1 LIGLIQQNIFLVI
14 VIVALIIAIA
24 AYVINKN
31 EKESEETVVR
41 EFYGL
46 GTIIRL
52 RVDGKNREKAI
63 QEAMDRLNIIENK
76 MSVFKEFSEVSMINK
91 NAGVSNQAV
100 STDTY
105 FVINKAVEYSRL
117 SEGTFDPTIR
127 PIVSLWRIGSD
138 NPRIPSKSEITSNLK
153 LVNYE
158 DIILDEKSHSIGLKH
173 TKQAI
178 DIGGIAKGYAAD
190 EVKKVFENNRIK
202 SALID
207 LGGNI
212 YALGT
217 KPDKTLWKVGIQN
230 PVDTRGEHI
239 GVISVENKSVVTSG
253 NYERYFTKEGK
264 IYHHII
270 DPKTGYPSESEVISS
285 TIISDHS
292 IDGDGLSTGVYI
304 MGLEKSI
311 KLIESLKGIDAI
323 FITKNKEVY
332 ATSGIK
338 NNFKI
343 TNTEFN
349 YKDSL

>member
-1 LIGLIQQNIFLVI
+1 MIRLIQQNLFLGI
-14 VIVALIIAIA
+14 VIGVLIIVIST
-24 AYVINKN
+24 YVVNKN
-31 EKESEETVVR
+31 KKESEGTIVR

-52 RVDGKNREKAI
+52 RVDGRNGERAI
-63 QEAMDRLNIIENK
+63 QEAMDRLNVIENK
-76 MSVFKEFSEVSMINK
+76 MSVYKEFSEVSMINK
-91 NAGVSNQAV
+91 NAGVSSQGV

-105 FVINKAVEYSRL
+105 FVIKKTVEYSRL

-138 NPRIPSKSEITSNLK
+138 NPRIPSKSEITNNLK

-158 DIILDEKSHSIGLKH
+158 DIILDERNHSIGLKH
-173 TKQAI
+173 ENQAI
-178 DIGGIAKGYAAD
+178 DVGGIAKGYAAD
-190 EVKKVFENNRIK
+190 EVRKVFENCKIK

-217 KPDKTLWKVGIQN
+217 KPDNTLWNVGIQN
-230 PVDTRGEHI
+230 PSDTRGEHI

-270 DPKTGYPSESEVISS
+270 DPKTGYPSESEIISS

-292 IDGDGLSTGVYI
+292 IDGDGLSTGGYI

-323 FITKNKEVY
+323 FITKSKEVY
-332 ATSGIK
+332 VTSGIK

-343 TNTEFN
+343 TNTQFT

>member
-1 LIGLIQQNIFLVI
+1 LIRLIQQNVFLVI
-14 VIVALIIAIA
+14 VVVALIIVIA
-24 AYVINKN
+24 TYVINKN
-31 EKESEETVVR
+31 KKESEETIVR

-52 RVDGKNREKAI
+52 RVDGKNGEKAI
-63 QEAMDRLNIIENK
+63 QEAIDRLNIIENK

-91 NAGVSNQAV
+91 NAGVSSQEV
-100 STDTY
+100 SEDTY
-105 FVINKAVEYSRL
+105 FVIKKAVKYSIL
-117 SEGTFDPTIR
+117 SEGTFDPTMK

-138 NPRIPSKSEITSNLK
+138 NPRIPSKSEIAKNLK

-158 DIILDEKSHSIGLKH
+158 DIILSEKDNSIGLKH
-173 TKQAI
+173 EKQAI

-190 EVKKVFENNRIK
+190 EVKNVFKNHKIR

-217 KPDKTLWKVGIQN
+217 KHDKTLWNVGIQN
-230 PVDTRGEHI
+230 PFNTRGEYI

-253 NYERYFTKEGK
+253 NYERYFTREGK

-270 DPKTGYPSESEVISS
+270 DPKTGYPSESEIISS

-292 IDGDGLSTGVYI
+292 IDGDGLSTGIYI

-332 ATSGIK
+332 VTSGIK

-343 TNTEFN
+343 TNTQFI
-349 YKDSL
+349 YKGNL

>member
-1 LIGLIQQNIFLVI
+1 MGRLIQQNGFFVFLIVVAIIFI
-14 VIVALIIAIA
+14 TFYIISKGKKEIA
-24 AYVINKN
+24 
-31 EKESEETVVR
+31 ETIVR
-41 EFYGL
+41 EFYAL

-52 RVDGKNREKAI
+52 RVDGKNGEKAI
-63 QEAMDRLNIIENK
+63 QEAIDRLRVLEDK
-76 MSVFKEFSEVSMINK
+76 LSVFKEHSEVSMINK
-91 NAGVSNQAV
+91 KAGVSSQEV

-105 FVINKAVEYSRL
+105 FVIKKAVEYSRL

-138 NPRIPSKSEITSNLK
+138 SPRIPSKNEIVKNLK

-158 DIILDEKSHSIGLKH
+158 DIILNEKGNSIGLKH
-173 TKQAI
+173 ANQAI
-178 DIGGIAKGYAAD
+178 DVGGIAKGYAAD
-190 EVKKVFENNRIK
+190 EVNRVFKNYKIK

-217 KPDKTLWKVGIQN
+217 KPDKTLWKVGVQN
-230 PVDTRGEHI
+230 PFNTRGEHI
-239 GVISVENKSVVTSG
+239 GVVSVENKSIVTSG
-253 NYERYFTKEGK
+253 NYERYFTKDGK
-264 IYHHII
+264 MYHHII
-270 DPKTGYPSESEVISS
+270 DPKTGYPSESEIVSS
-285 TIISDHS
+285 TIISDYS

-311 KLIESLKGIDAI
+311 KLIEALKGIDAI

-332 ATSGIK
+332 VTSGIK

-343 TNTEFN
+343 TNTEFI
-349 YKDSL
+349 YKDNL

>member
-1 LIGLIQQNIFLVI
+1 MIRLIQQNVFLGI
-14 VIVALIIAIA
+14 IIVALIIAIA
-24 AYVINKN
+24 TYVVNKN
-31 EKESEETVVR
+31 KKESEETIVR

-52 RVDGKNREKAI
+52 RVDGKNGEKAI
-63 QEAMDRLNIIENK
+63 QEAVDRLNIIENK

-91 NAGVSNQAV
+91 NAGVSGQEV
-100 STDTY
+100 SSDT
-105 FVINKAVEYSRL
+105 FFLIKRAVEYSEL
-117 SEGTFDPTIR
+117 SEGTFDPTIM

-138 NPRIPSKSEITSNLK
+138 NPRMPSKREIERTLK

-158 DIILDEKSHSIGLKH
+158 DIIINEKSHSIGLKH
-173 TKQAI
+173 RNQAI
-178 DIGGIAKGYAAD
+178 DVGGIAKGYAAD
-190 EVKKVFENNRIK
+190 EVKNVFENHKIN

-217 KPDKTLWKVGIQN
+217 KPDKNLWNVGIQN
-230 PVDTRGEHI
+230 PFDTRGEHI
-239 GVISVENKSVVTSG
+239 GVISVENKSIVTSG
-253 NYERYFTKEGK
+253 NYERYFTKGGK

-338 NNFKI
+338 NSFNI
-343 TNTEFN
+343 TNTEFI
-349 YKDSL
+349 YKDNL

>member
-1 LIGLIQQNIFLVI
+1 VIIIVVLII
-14 VIVALIIAIA
+14 VIATYAV
-24 AYVINKN
+24 NTDK
-31 EKESEETVVR
+31 KESEETAVR
-41 EFYGL
+41 EFYSL

-52 RVDGKNREKAI
+52 RVDGKNGEEAI

-76 MSVFKEFSEVSMINK
+76 MSVFKEFSEVSMINR
-91 NAGVSNQAV
+91 NAGVSSQGV

-105 FVINKAVEYSRL
+105 FVIKKSVEYSIL

-127 PIVSLWRIGSD
+127 PIVSLWSIGSD
-138 NPRIPSKSEITSNLK
+138 NPRIPSKSEIESNLK

-158 DIILDEKSHSIGLKH
+158 DILFDEKSHSIGLKH
-173 TKQAI
+173 ANQAI
-178 DIGGIAKGYAAD
+178 DVGGIAKGYAAD
-190 EVKKVFENNRIK
+190 EVKKVFEGYKIK

-217 KPDKTLWKVGIQN
+217 KTNKALWNVRIQN
-230 PVDTRGEHI
+230 PFDTREEHI
-239 GVISVENKSVVTSG
+239 GVIGVENKSIVTSG
-253 NYERYFTKEGK
+253 NYERYSTREGK

-285 TIISDHS
+285 TIISDYS

-311 KLIESLKGIDAI
+311 ELIESLKEIDAI

-332 ATSGIK
+332 VTSGIK
-338 NNFKI
+338 NSFNI
-343 TNTEFN
+343 TNTEFT
-349 YKDSL
+349 YKDNL

>member
-1 LIGLIQQNIFLVI
+1 MIRLIQQNVFLGI
-14 VIVALIIAIA
+14 IIVAIIIAMTT
-24 AYVINKN
+24 YFINKN
-31 EKESEETVVR
+31 AKESEETIVR
-41 EFYGL
+41 EFYAL

-52 RVDGKNREKAI
+52 RVDGKNGEEAI
-63 QEAMDRLNIIENK
+63 QEAIDRLNVIENK
-76 MSVFKEFSEVSMINK
+76 MSVFKEYSEVSMINK
-91 NAGVSNQAV
+91 NAGISSQEV

-105 FVINKAVEYSRL
+105 FVIKKAVKYSIL

-127 PIVSLWRIGSD
+127 PIVSLWSIGSD
-138 NPRIPSKSEITSNLK
+138 KPRIPSKSEIERNLK

-158 DIILDEKSHSIGLKH
+158 DIILDEKSYSIGLKH
-173 TKQAI
+173 ANQAI
-178 DIGGIAKGYAAD
+178 DVGGIAKGYAAD
-190 EVKKVFENNRIK
+190 EVNKVFKNRKIK

-212 YALGT
+212 YALGA
-217 KPDKTLWKVGIQN
+217 KPDKTLWNVGIQN
-230 PVDTRGEHI
+230 PFNTRGEYI
-239 GVISVENKSVVTSG
+239 GVISVKNKSIVTSG

-270 DPKTGYPSESEVISS
+270 DPKTGYPSESEIISS

-304 MGLEKSI
+304 MGLEKSV
-311 KLIESLKGIDAI
+311 KLIQSLKGIDAI

-332 ATSGIK
+332 VTSGIK

-343 TNTEFN
+343 TNIEFI
-349 YKDSL
+349 YKDNI

>member
-1 LIGLIQQNIFLVI
+1 LIRLIQQNVFLGI

-31 EKESEETVVR
+31 QKENEETIVR

-52 RVDGKNREKAI
+52 RVDGKNGEKAI
-63 QEAMDRLNIIENK
+63 QEAIDRLNFIENK

-91 NAGVSNQAV
+91 KAGVSSQAV
-100 STDTY
+100 SKDTY
-105 FVINKAVEYSRL
+105 FVIKKAVEYSRL
-117 SEGTFDPTIR
+117 SKGTFDPTIK

-138 NPRIPSKSEITSNLK
+138 NPRIPSKSEITNNLK

-158 DIILDEKSHSIGLKH
+158 DIILDEKNLSIGLKH
-173 TKQAI
+173 ANQAI
-178 DIGGIAKGYAAD
+178 DVGGIAKGYATD
-190 EVKKVFENNRIK
+190 EVKKVFKNNRIE

-212 YALGT
+212 YVLGT
-217 KPDKTLWKVGIQN
+217 KPDKTLWNVGIQN
-230 PVDTRGEHI
+230 PIDTRGEHI

-270 DPKTGYPSESEVISS
+270 DPKTGYPSESEIISS

-292 IDGDGLSTGVYI
+292 IDGDGLSTGIYI
-304 MGLEKSI
+304 MGLEKSF

-323 FITKNKEVY
+323 FITKNKEAY
-332 ATSGIK
+332 LTSGIK

-343 TNTEFN
+343 TNTQFI
-349 YKDSL
+349 

>member
-1 LIGLIQQNIFLVI
+1 MIRLIQQNLFLGI
-14 VIVALIIAIA
+14 VIGVLIIVIA
-24 AYVINKN
+24 TYVVNKN
-31 EKESEETVVR
+31 KKENEETIVR

-52 RVDGKNREKAI
+52 RVDGKNGERAI
-63 QEAMDRLNIIENK
+63 QEAIDRLNVIENK

-91 NAGVSNQAV
+91 NAGVSSQGV

-105 FVINKAVEYSRL
+105 FVIKKAVEYSRL
-117 SEGTFDPTIR
+117 SEGTFDPTIK

-138 NPRIPSKSEITSNLK
+138 NPRIPSKSEITNNLK

-158 DIILDEKSHSIGLKH
+158 DIILNEKSHSIGLKNA
-173 TKQAI
+173 KQAI
-178 DIGGIAKGYAAD
+178 DVGGIAKGYAAD
-190 EVKKVFENNRIK
+190 EVKKVFENYKIK

-217 KPDKTLWKVGIQN
+217 KPDKTLWNVGIQN
-230 PVDTRGEHI
+230 PSDTRGEHI

-253 NYERYFTKEGK
+253 NYERYFTKEEK

-304 MGLEKSI
+304 MGIEKSI

-323 FITKNKEVY
+323 FITRNKEVY
-332 ATSGIK
+332 VTSGIK

-343 TNTEFN
+343 TNTHFI
-349 YKDSL
+349 YKDNL

>member
-1 LIGLIQQNIFLVI
+1 VV
-14 VIVALIIAIA
+14 VIVALIIVIVT
-24 AYVINKN
+24 YIINKN
-31 EKESEETVVR
+31 KKESEETIVR
-41 EFYGL
+41 EFYAL

-52 RVDGKNREKAI
+52 RVDGKNGEEAIREAI
-63 QEAMDRLNIIENK
+63 YRLNIIENK

-91 NAGVSNQAV
+91 NAGVSNQEV

-105 FVINKAVEYSRL
+105 FVIKKAVEFSML

-127 PIVSLWRIGSD
+127 PIVSLWRIGSEK
-138 NPRIPSKSEITSNLK
+138 PRVPSKSEIERKLR

-158 DIILDEKSHSIGLKH
+158 DIILDEKNHSIGLKH
-173 TKQAI
+173 TDQAI
-178 DIGGIAKGYAAD
+178 DIGGIAKGFAAD
-190 EVKKVFENNRIK
+190 EVKNVFKNHKIK

-217 KPDKTLWKVGIQN
+217 KSDKNMWNVGIQN
-230 PVDTRGEHI
+230 PFATRGEHI
-239 GVISVENKSVVTSG
+239 GVISVENKSIVTSG
-253 NYERYFTKEGK
+253 NYERYFNKEGK

-270 DPKTGYPSESEVISS
+270 DPKTGYPSESEIISS

-323 FITKNKEVY
+323 FTTKNKEVY
-332 ATSGIK
+332 VTSGIK
-338 NNFKI
+338 NNFRI
-343 TNTEFN
+343 TNTEFI